1 MEPRARSQETDS
13 EQERELS
20 DYCCRQWL
28 ASVWGREKKEWKRES
43 RLREKR
49 EKEREGACSL
59 KAQKV
64 TRFSLS
70 HRKILV
76 WRRHRGVF
84 FTPVLHMSFTHSFK
98 QYSLPLDCISDP
110 KTMKRQILHASL
122 LVCWILWLCTHT
134 APGHSF
140 FSLSH
145 SPLSLSCLFLFSS
158 SHKPVLFCG
167 WFFLVHDK
175 RIVVGVL

>member
-28 ASVWGREKKEWKRES
+28 ASVWGREKKRVKEREPVE
-43 RLREKR
+43 REKR
-49 EKEREGACSL
+49 GREGACSL

-64 TRFSLS
+64 ARFSLS
-70 HRKILV
+70 HRKTLV

-98 QYSLPLDCISDP
+98 QYSLLLDCISDP

-134 APGHSF
+134 APGHCF
-140 FSLSH
+140 FSLTL
-145 SPLSLSCLFLFSS
+145 LSLSRLFLFSS

-167 WFFLVHDK
+167 WFFLVPDK
-175 RIVVGVL
+175 RILVCMH

>member
-28 ASVWGREKKEWKRES
+28 ASVWGRGKKKEWKRES
-43 RLREKR
+43 RLRET
-49 EKEREGACSL
+49 EREGGREHAVWKRRKL
-59 KAQKV
+59 LA
-64 TRFSLS
+64 SLS
-70 HRKILV
+70 HRKTLV
-76 WRRHRGVF
+76 WRRHWGVF

-110 KTMKRQILHASL
+110 KTMKWQILHASL
-122 LVCWILWLCTHT
+122 LVSWILWLCTHT

-140 FSLSH
+140 FFFFLTLLSLSH
-145 SPLSLSCLFLFSS
+145 LFLFSS

-167 WFFLVHDK
+167 WFFLVPDK
-175 RIVVGVL
+175 RILVGMH